1 MPIDSRAAKAATR
14 IHKCCRRLRF
24 TGQSDGDHVCWTQGA
39 VLIGE
44 TELEETFENLILD
57 GIDLSQYGPEFM
69 DPEIDLG
76 EVFD

>member
-1 MPIDSRAAKAATR
+1 M
-14 IHKCCRRLRF
+14 HLRS
-24 TGQSDGDHVCWTQGA
+24 GSCQVQCLWLASDVRYIKLYLSSASNLQGA

-69 DPEIDLG
+69 DPEIDLQ